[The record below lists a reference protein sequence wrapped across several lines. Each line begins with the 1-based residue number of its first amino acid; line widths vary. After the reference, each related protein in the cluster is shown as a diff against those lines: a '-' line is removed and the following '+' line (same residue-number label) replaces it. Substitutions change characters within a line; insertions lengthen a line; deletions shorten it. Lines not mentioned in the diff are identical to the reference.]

1 MNKKFIMSL
10 SFITLLTLSLT
21 VVNADTTIYTDNLG
35 RMHFLG
41 RDAANNTIQNS
52 NYSNTAAQD
61 LTKKLYEG
69 SSNSVVNDTS
79 YDQHPLKNYENT
91 FPDSRFS
98 TSNVWR
104 TKYANNADDT
114 TAKSSSIKAT
124 VDKVNPENPYDNGSI
139 VKSSSKKHWWNRD

>member
-10 SFITLLTLSLT
+10 SFITLLALSLN
-21 VVNADTTIYTDNLG
+21 VANADTTIYTDNLG

-41 RDAANNTIQNS
+41 RDAANNTTQNS
-52 NYSNTAAQD
+52 DYSNAAAQD

-104 TKYANNADDT
+104 TKYANNTDEAT
-114 TAKSSSIKAT
+114 VKSSSIKAT
-124 VDKVNPENPYDNGSI
+124 VDKVDAENPYDNGSV
-139 VKSSSKKHWWNRD
+139 VKSSAKKHWWNRD